1 MKKEEVMEPVAEEP
15 QVKKMGIRV
24 LADSKGN
31 EHEYM
36 VTQVGDSFE
45 CTPHS
50 FVGDVEIRESI

>member
-1 MKKEEVMEPVAEEP
+1 MEPVAEEP

-36 VTQVGDSFE
+36 VVQVGDSFE